1 MNNYEKIE
9 ELLFTK
15 DYEQL
20 NELEKSIVS
29 KIITLEEYCKM
40 RDNLHALNEFFEN
53 EINHQ
58 FVPKS
63 IEDSIICSFEEHH
76 KLKFDNSNKKVL
88 IRKSVPFWAVAAGFA
103 LLIITGGLLMQWKP
117 QTKVRYLTKI
127 DTIYQEKHILD
138 TIFIEN
144 NSLESEHDTKS
155 KIARQEYQE
164 NMTTKPSSNTIAA
177 SVGISVPDPETLR
190 NTKKFPVG
198 TSMSEDAAKEK
209 LTVEIF

>member
-29 KIITLEEYCKM
+29 KIITIEEYCKM
-40 RDNLHALNEFFEN
+40 RDNLHALNAFFEN

-63 IEDSIICSFEEHH
+63 IEDSITCSFEEHH
-76 KLKFDNSNKKVL
+76 KLKFDSSNKKAL
-88 IRKSVPFWAVAAGFA
+88 IRKSVPLWPVAAGFA

-127 DTIYQEKHILD
+127 DTVYQEKRIVD
-138 TIFIEN
+138 TIFVKKK
-144 NSLESEHDTKS
+144 LLKSEHRTKPQTVY
-155 KIARQEYQE
+155 QEYSTE
-164 NMTTKPSSNTIAA
+164 MTPSTNTVVA
-177 SVGISVPDPETLR
+177 STGITVPNPEILR
-190 NTKKFPVG
+190 NAKRFSVG